1 MALTNHSLTILH
13 GKDALKLVNGLSSN
27 KVDTLKNNEVASTII
42 LNKKAKIIDF
52 IQIFSLN
59 KLVIMIGNMINHQN
73 DDLIFL
79 TSEKN
84 EKLSYGEFKIFN
96 EKISRQLAAT
106 NIINSDR
113 AAIVLPN
120 GPLMASSFLSIS
132 SYMSAAPLN
141 PSYKQEE
148 FEFYLD
154 DLKPKFL
161 LVEPNSKSL
170 AVIAAKN
177 LNIPVF
183 EMKISDNQPLGT
195 FELFDKETNYKNP
208 NDYDEA
214 LVLHTSG
221 TTSRPKIVPLSNLN
235 IFTSAVNISKS
246 LKLTTDDHCLNIMPL
261 FHIHGLIAVLSA
273 SAKVGASVCASNGFN
288 ALKFLDL
295 AETQNITWY
304 SGVPTMH
311 QAILLRAQKNSD
323 KAKKLNLRFIRSSS
337 ASLPPAIFE
346 QLNDIFQTPVIE
358 AYGMT
363 EATHQMASNPLPPAI
378 QKPGLVGMP
387 AGPEIC
393 IMNDK
398 NEKLSQGEIGEICI
412 KGNNVTSGYEN
423 NPEANKQSFVNDWFR
438 TGDEGFFDEDGYL
451 KISGRLKEIINKGG
465 EKISPL
471 EVDNILMD
479 FPPIDQAL
487 CFGYKDKMLGEDIA
501 VAIKLKENK
510 SCTEDDIKS
519 YANEKLAKFKIP
531 KKIFIVEDIPKG
543 ATGKLQ
549 RIGLAKK
556 FGLE

>member
-1 MALTNHSLTILH
+1 MEKTIR
-13 GKDALKLVNGLSSN
+13 
-27 KVDTLKNNEVASTII
+27 
-42 LNKKAKIIDF
+42 
-52 IQIFSLN
+52 
-59 KLVIMIGNMINHQN
+59 NMINQQN
-73 DDLIFL
+73 DNLIFL

-106 NIINSDR
+106 NVINSDR

-141 PSYKQEE
+141 PLYKQEE

-195 FELFDKETNYKNP
+195 FELFDKETDYKNP

-246 LKLTTDDHCLNIMPL
+246 LKLTADDHCLNIMPL

-412 KGNNVTSGYEN
+412 KGDNVTNGYEN

>member
-1 MALTNHSLTILH
+1 MEKTIR
-13 GKDALKLVNGLSSN
+13 
-27 KVDTLKNNEVASTII
+27 
-42 LNKKAKIIDF
+42 
-52 IQIFSLN
+52 
-59 KLVIMIGNMINHQN
+59 NMINQQN

-96 EKISRQLAAT
+96 EKISRQLAAI
-106 NIINSDR
+106 NVINSDR

-183 EMKISDNQPLGT
+183 VMKISDNQPLGT
-195 FELFDKETNYKNP
+195 FELFDKETDYKNP

-246 LKLTTDDHCLNIMPL
+246 LKLTADDHCLNIMPL

-311 QAILLRAQKNSD
+311 QAILLRAQKNLD

-346 QLNDIFQTPVIE
+346 QLNNIFQTPVIE

-412 KGNNVTSGYEN
+412 KGDNVTNGYEN

>member
-1 MALTNHSLTILH
+1 MEKTIR
-13 GKDALKLVNGLSSN
+13 
-27 KVDTLKNNEVASTII
+27 
-42 LNKKAKIIDF
+42 
-52 IQIFSLN
+52 
-59 KLVIMIGNMINHQN
+59 NMINQQN

-106 NIINSDR
+106 DVKNNDR

-183 EMKISDNQPLGT
+183 EMKISVNQPLGT

-246 LKLTTDDHCLNIMPL
+246 LKLTADDHCLNIMPL

-337 ASLPPAIFE
+337 ASLPPAIFK

-363 EATHQMASNPLPPAI
+363 EATHQMTSNPLPPAI

-398 NEKLSQGEIGEICI
+398 NEKLHQGEIGEICI
-412 KGNNVTSGYEN
+412 KGDNVTNGYEN

-519 YANEKLAKFKIP
+519 YAIEKLAKFKIP

>member
-1 MALTNHSLTILH
+1 MEKTIR
-13 GKDALKLVNGLSSN
+13 
-27 KVDTLKNNEVASTII
+27 
-42 LNKKAKIIDF
+42 
-52 IQIFSLN
+52 
-59 KLVIMIGNMINHQN
+59 NMINQQN

-96 EKISRQLAAT
+96 EKISRQLAAI
-106 NIINSDR
+106 NIIKSDR

-141 PSYKQEE
+141 PSYKLEE

-161 LVEPNSKSL
+161 LVEPDSKSL

-183 EMKISDNQPLGT
+183 EMKISNNQPLGT
-195 FELFDKETNYKNP
+195 FELFDKETDYKNP
-208 NDYDEA
+208 KDYDEA

-246 LKLTTDDHCLNIMPL
+246 LKLTDNDHCLNIMPL

-273 SAKVGASVCASNGFN
+273 SAKVGASVCASDGFN

-311 QAILLRAQKNSD
+311 QTILLRAQKNSE

-363 EATHQMASNPLPPAI
+363 EATHQMASNPMPPAI

-412 KGNNVTSGYEN
+412 KGDNVTNGYEN
-423 NPEANKQSFVNDWFR
+423 NPEANKKSFVNNWFR

-479 FPPIDQAL
+479 FPPINQAL

-501 VAIKLKENK
+501 VAIKLTGDK

-531 KKIFIVEDIPKG
+531 KKIFFVEDIPKG

>member
-1 MALTNHSLTILH
+1 MEKTIR
-13 GKDALKLVNGLSSN
+13 
-27 KVDTLKNNEVASTII
+27 
-42 LNKKAKIIDF
+42 
-52 IQIFSLN
+52 
-59 KLVIMIGNMINHQN
+59 NMINQQN

-141 PSYKQEE
+141 PLYKQEE

-183 EMKISDNQPLGT
+183 EMKISVNQPLGT
-195 FELFDKETNYKNP
+195 FKLFDKETNYKNP

-246 LKLTTDDHCLNIMPL
+246 LKLTADDHCLNIMPL

-295 AETQNITWY
+295 AETQNISWY

-337 ASLPPAIFE
+337 ASLPHAIFE

-398 NEKLSQGEIGEICI
+398 NEKLPQGEIGEICI
-412 KGNNVTSGYEN
+412 KGDNVTNGYEN

-438 TGDEGFFDEDGYL
+438 TGDEGFFDEDGHL

>member
-1 MALTNHSLTILH
+1 MEKTIR
-13 GKDALKLVNGLSSN
+13 
-27 KVDTLKNNEVASTII
+27 
-42 LNKKAKIIDF
+42 
-52 IQIFSLN
+52 
-59 KLVIMIGNMINHQN
+59 NMINQQN

-183 EMKISDNQPLGT
+183 EMKISVNQPLGT

-246 LKLTTDDHCLNIMPL
+246 LKLTADDHCLNIMPL

-398 NEKLSQGEIGEICI
+398 NEKLPQGEIGEICI
-412 KGNNVTSGYEN
+412 KGDNVTNGYEN

-531 KKIFIVEDIPKG
+531 KKIFVVEDIPKG

>member
-1 MALTNHSLTILH
+1 MEKTIR
-13 GKDALKLVNGLSSN
+13 
-27 KVDTLKNNEVASTII
+27 
-42 LNKKAKIIDF
+42 
-52 IQIFSLN
+52 
-59 KLVIMIGNMINHQN
+59 NMINQQN
-73 DDLIFL
+73 DNLIFL

-106 NIINSDR
+106 NVKNSDR

-183 EMKISDNQPLGT
+183 EMKISVNQPLGT
-195 FELFDKETNYKNP
+195 FELFDKETDYKKP

-246 LKLTTDDHCLNIMPL
+246 LKLTADDHCLNIMPL

-346 QLNDIFQTPVIE
+346 QLNDIFETPVIE

-398 NEKLSQGEIGEICI
+398 NEKLPIGEIGEICI
-412 KGNNVTSGYEN
+412 KGDNVTNGYEN

-519 YANEKLAKFKIP
+519 YANEKLTKFKIP

>member
-1 MALTNHSLTILH
+1 MEKTIR
-13 GKDALKLVNGLSSN
+13 
-27 KVDTLKNNEVASTII
+27 
-42 LNKKAKIIDF
+42 
-52 IQIFSLN
+52 
-59 KLVIMIGNMINHQN
+59 NMINQQN
-73 DDLIFL
+73 DNLIFL

-246 LKLTTDDHCLNIMPL
+246 LKLTADDHCLNIMPL

-295 AETQNITWY
+295 AETQNISWY

-363 EATHQMASNPLPPAI
+363 EATHQMTSNPLPPAI

-398 NEKLSQGEIGEICI
+398 NKKLPQGEIGEICI
-412 KGNNVTSGYEN
+412 KGDNVTNGYEN

>member
-1 MALTNHSLTILH
+1 MEKTIR
-13 GKDALKLVNGLSSN
+13 
-27 KVDTLKNNEVASTII
+27 
-42 LNKKAKIIDF
+42 
-52 IQIFSLN
+52 
-59 KLVIMIGNMINHQN
+59 NMINQQN

-195 FELFDKETNYKNP
+195 FELFDKETDYKNP

-311 QAILLRAQKNSD
+311 QAILLRAQKNSN

-363 EATHQMASNPLPPAI
+363 EATHQMTSNPLPPAI

-398 NEKLSQGEIGEICI
+398 NEKLPQGEIGEICI
-412 KGNNVTSGYEN
+412 KGDNVTNGYEN

>member
-1 MALTNHSLTILH
+1 MEKTIR
-13 GKDALKLVNGLSSN
+13 
-27 KVDTLKNNEVASTII
+27 
-42 LNKKAKIIDF
+42 
-52 IQIFSLN
+52 
-59 KLVIMIGNMINHQN
+59 NMINQQN
-73 DDLIFL
+73 DNLIFL

-106 NIINSDR
+106 NVKNSDR

-195 FELFDKETNYKNP
+195 FELFDKETDYKNP

-246 LKLTTDDHCLNIMPL
+246 LKLTAADHCLNIMPL

-531 KKIFIVEDIPKG
+531 KKIFVVEDIPKG

>member
-1 MALTNHSLTILH
+1 MEKTIR
-13 GKDALKLVNGLSSN
+13 
-27 KVDTLKNNEVASTII
+27 
-42 LNKKAKIIDF
+42 
-52 IQIFSLN
+52 
-59 KLVIMIGNMINHQN
+59 NMINQQN

-96 EKISRQLAAT
+96 EKISRQLAAK

-141 PSYKQEE
+141 PLYKQEE

-195 FELFDKETNYKNP
+195 FELFDKETDYKNP

-246 LKLTTDDHCLNIMPL
+246 LKLTADDHCLNIMPL

-398 NEKLSQGEIGEICI
+398 NEKLPEGEIGEICI
-412 KGNNVTSGYEN
+412 KGDNVTNGYEN
-423 NPEANKQSFVNDWFR
+423 NPEANKQSFVNNWFR
-438 TGDEGFFDEDGYL
+438 TGDEGFFDADGYL

>member
-1 MALTNHSLTILH
+1 MEKTIR
-13 GKDALKLVNGLSSN
+13 
-27 KVDTLKNNEVASTII
+27 
-42 LNKKAKIIDF
+42 
-52 IQIFSLN
+52 
-59 KLVIMIGNMINHQN
+59 NMINQQN

-183 EMKISDNQPLGT
+183 VMKISDNQPLGT
-195 FELFDKETNYKNP
+195 FELFDKETDYKNP

-246 LKLTTDDHCLNIMPL
+246 LKLTADDHCLNIMPL

-346 QLNDIFQTPVIE
+346 QLNDIFETPVIE

-412 KGNNVTSGYEN
+412 KGDNVTNGYEN

>member
-1 MALTNHSLTILH
+1 MEKTIR
-13 GKDALKLVNGLSSN
+13 
-27 KVDTLKNNEVASTII
+27 
-42 LNKKAKIIDF
+42 
-52 IQIFSLN
+52 
-59 KLVIMIGNMINHQN
+59 NMINQQN

-106 NIINSDR
+106 NVKNSDR

-246 LKLTTDDHCLNIMPL
+246 LKLTADDHCLNIMPL

-273 SAKVGASVCASNGFN
+273 SAKVGASVCTSNGFN

-295 AETQNITWY
+295 AETQNISWY

-363 EATHQMASNPLPPAI
+363 EATHQMTSNPLPPAI

-412 KGNNVTSGYEN
+412 KGDNVTNGYEN

-438 TGDEGFFDEDGYL
+438 TGDEGFFDKDGYL

-479 FPPIDQAL
+479 FLPIDQAL

-510 SCTEDDIKS
+510 SCTENDIKS
-519 YANEKLAKFKIP
+519 YANQKLAKFKIP

>member
-1 MALTNHSLTILH
+1 MEKTIR
-13 GKDALKLVNGLSSN
+13 
-27 KVDTLKNNEVASTII
+27 
-42 LNKKAKIIDF
+42 
-52 IQIFSLN
+52 
-59 KLVIMIGNMINHQN
+59 NMINQQN

-161 LVEPNSKSL
+161 LVGPNSKSL

-183 EMKISDNQPLGT
+183 VMKISDNQPLGT
-195 FELFDKETNYKNP
+195 FELFDKETDYKNP

-246 LKLTTDDHCLNIMPL
+246 LKLTADDHCLNIMPL

-412 KGNNVTSGYEN
+412 KGDNVTNGYEN

>member
-1 MALTNHSLTILH
+1 MEKTIR
-13 GKDALKLVNGLSSN
+13 
-27 KVDTLKNNEVASTII
+27 
-42 LNKKAKIIDF
+42 
-52 IQIFSLN
+52 
-59 KLVIMIGNMINHQN
+59 NMINQQN

-195 FELFDKETNYKNP
+195 FELFDKETDYKNP

-246 LKLTTDDHCLNIMPL
+246 LKLTADDHCLNIMPL

-346 QLNDIFQTPVIE
+346 QLNDTFQTPVIE

-398 NEKLSQGEIGEICI
+398 NEKLLQGEIGEICI
-412 KGNNVTSGYEN
+412 KGDNVTNGYEN

>member
-1 MALTNHSLTILH
+1 MEKTIR
-13 GKDALKLVNGLSSN
+13 
-27 KVDTLKNNEVASTII
+27 
-42 LNKKAKIIDF
+42 
-52 IQIFSLN
+52 
-59 KLVIMIGNMINHQN
+59 NMINQQN

-183 EMKISDNQPLGT
+183 EMKISVNQPLGT

-235 IFTSAVNISKS
+235 IFSSAVNISKS
-246 LKLTTDDHCLNIMPL
+246 LKLTDDDHCLNIMPL

-346 QLNDIFQTPVIE
+346 QLNNIFQTPVIE

-412 KGNNVTSGYEN
+412 KGDNITDGYEN
-423 NPEANKQSFVNDWFR
+423 NPEANKQSFVNNWFR

>member
-1 MALTNHSLTILH
+1 MEKTIR
-13 GKDALKLVNGLSSN
+13 
-27 KVDTLKNNEVASTII
+27 
-42 LNKKAKIIDF
+42 
-52 IQIFSLN
+52 
-59 KLVIMIGNMINHQN
+59 NMINQQN
-73 DDLIFL
+73 DNLIFL

-96 EKISRQLAAT
+96 EKISRQLAAK

-195 FELFDKETNYKNP
+195 FELFDKETDYKNP

-246 LKLTTDDHCLNIMPL
+246 LKLTADDHCLNIMPL

-346 QLNDIFQTPVIE
+346 QLNDIFETPVIE

-398 NEKLSQGEIGEICI
+398 NEKLPEGEVGEICI
-412 KGNNVTSGYEN
+412 KGDNVTNGYEN

-531 KKIFIVEDIPKG
+531 NKIFIVEDIPKG

>member
-1 MALTNHSLTILH
+1 MEKTIR
-13 GKDALKLVNGLSSN
+13 
-27 KVDTLKNNEVASTII
+27 
-42 LNKKAKIIDF
+42 
-52 IQIFSLN
+52 
-59 KLVIMIGNMINHQN
+59 NMINQQN

-195 FELFDKETNYKNP
+195 FELFDKETDYKNP

-246 LKLTTDDHCLNIMPL
+246 LKLTADDHCLNIMPL

-363 EATHQMASNPLPPAI
+363 EATHQMTSNPLPPAI

-398 NEKLSQGEIGEICI
+398 NEKLPQGEIGEICI
-412 KGNNVTSGYEN
+412 KGDNVTNGYEN
-423 NPEANKQSFVNDWFR
+423 NPEANKQSFVNNWFR
-438 TGDEGFFDEDGYL
+438 TGDEGFFDKDGYL

>member
-1 MALTNHSLTILH
+1 MEKTIR
-13 GKDALKLVNGLSSN
+13 
-27 KVDTLKNNEVASTII
+27 
-42 LNKKAKIIDF
+42 
-52 IQIFSLN
+52 
-59 KLVIMIGNMINHQN
+59 NMINQQN
-73 DDLIFL
+73 DNLIFL

-106 NIINSDR
+106 NVKNSDR

-148 FEFYLD
+148 FEFYLE

-195 FELFDKETNYKNP
+195 FELFDKETDYKNP

-246 LKLTTDDHCLNIMPL
+246 LKLTADDHCLNIMPL

-273 SAKVGASVCASNGFN
+273 SAKVGASICASNGFN

-311 QAILLRAQKNSD
+311 QAILLRAQKNSN

-398 NEKLSQGEIGEICI
+398 NEKLLQGEIGEICI
-412 KGNNVTSGYEN
+412 KGDNVTNGYEN
-423 NPEANKQSFVNDWFR
+423 NPEANKQSFINDWFR
-438 TGDEGFFDEDGYL
+438 TGDEGFFDKDGYL

-479 FPPIDQAL
+479 FQPIDQAL

>member
-1 MALTNHSLTILH
+1 MEKTIR
-13 GKDALKLVNGLSSN
+13 
-27 KVDTLKNNEVASTII
+27 
-42 LNKKAKIIDF
+42 
-52 IQIFSLN
+52 
-59 KLVIMIGNMINHQN
+59 NMINQQN

-183 EMKISDNQPLGT
+183 EMKISVNQPLGT

-273 SAKVGASVCASNGFN
+273 SAKVGASICASNGFN
-288 ALKFLDL
+288 ALKFLEL

-337 ASLPPAIFE
+337 ASLPPAIFK

-363 EATHQMASNPLPPAI
+363 EATHQMTSNPLPPAI

-398 NEKLSQGEIGEICI
+398 NEKLPQGEIGEICI
-412 KGNNVTSGYEN
+412 KGDNVTNGYEN

>member
-1 MALTNHSLTILH
+1 MEKTIR
-13 GKDALKLVNGLSSN
+13 
-27 KVDTLKNNEVASTII
+27 
-42 LNKKAKIIDF
+42 
-52 IQIFSLN
+52 
-59 KLVIMIGNMINHQN
+59 NMINQQN

-183 EMKISDNQPLGT
+183 EMKISDNLPLGT
-195 FELFDKETNYKNP
+195 FELFDKETDYKNP

-246 LKLTTDDHCLNIMPL
+246 LKLTADDHCLNIMPL

-346 QLNDIFQTPVIE
+346 QLNNIFQTPVIE

-412 KGNNVTSGYEN
+412 KGDNVTNGYEN

>member
-1 MALTNHSLTILH
+1 MEKTIR
-13 GKDALKLVNGLSSN
+13 
-27 KVDTLKNNEVASTII
+27 
-42 LNKKAKIIDF
+42 
-52 IQIFSLN
+52 
-59 KLVIMIGNMINHQN
+59 NMINQQN

-84 EKLSYGEFKIFN
+84 EKISYGEFKIFN

-106 NIINSDR
+106 NVKNSDR

-195 FELFDKETNYKNP
+195 FELFDKETDYKNP

-246 LKLTTDDHCLNIMPL
+246 LKLTADDHCLNIMPL

-378 QKPGLVGMP
+378 QKPGLVGIP

-393 IMNDK
+393 IMNYK

-412 KGNNVTSGYEN
+412 KGDNVTNGYEN

>member
-1 MALTNHSLTILH
+1 MEKTIR
-13 GKDALKLVNGLSSN
+13 
-27 KVDTLKNNEVASTII
+27 
-42 LNKKAKIIDF
+42 
-52 IQIFSLN
+52 
-59 KLVIMIGNMINHQN
+59 NMINQQN

-106 NIINSDR
+106 NVKNSDR

-195 FELFDKETNYKNP
+195 FELFDKETDYKNP

-246 LKLTTDDHCLNIMPL
+246 LKLTDNDHCLNIMPL

>member
-1 MALTNHSLTILH
+1 MEKTIR
-13 GKDALKLVNGLSSN
+13 
-27 KVDTLKNNEVASTII
+27 
-42 LNKKAKIIDF
+42 
-52 IQIFSLN
+52 
-59 KLVIMIGNMINHQN
+59 NMINQQN

-106 NIINSDR
+106 NVKNSDR

-195 FELFDKETNYKNP
+195 FELFDKETDYKNP

-246 LKLTTDDHCLNIMPL
+246 LKLTADDHCLNIMPL

-412 KGNNVTSGYEN
+412 KGDNVTNGYEN

-479 FPPIDQAL
+479 FLPIDQAL

>member
-1 MALTNHSLTILH
+1 MEKTIR
-13 GKDALKLVNGLSSN
+13 
-27 KVDTLKNNEVASTII
+27 
-42 LNKKAKIIDF
+42 
-52 IQIFSLN
+52 
-59 KLVIMIGNMINHQN
+59 NMINQQN

-106 NIINSDR
+106 NVKNSDR

-183 EMKISDNQPLGT
+183 EMRISDNQPLGT
-195 FELFDKETNYKNP
+195 FELFDKETDFKNP

-246 LKLTTDDHCLNIMPL
+246 LKLTADDHCLNIMPL

-363 EATHQMASNPLPPAI
+363 EATHQMTSNPLPPAI

-412 KGNNVTSGYEN
+412 KGDNVTNGYEN

>member
-1 MALTNHSLTILH
+1 MEKTIR
-13 GKDALKLVNGLSSN
+13 
-27 KVDTLKNNEVASTII
+27 
-42 LNKKAKIIDF
+42 
-52 IQIFSLN
+52 
-59 KLVIMIGNMINHQN
+59 NMINQQN

-106 NIINSDR
+106 NVKNSDR

-195 FELFDKETNYKNP
+195 FELFDKETDYKNP

-246 LKLTTDDHCLNIMPL
+246 LKLTADDHCLNIMPL

-273 SAKVGASVCASNGFN
+273 SAKVGASICASNGFN

-346 QLNDIFQTPVIE
+346 QLNDIFKTPVIE

-412 KGNNVTSGYEN
+412 KGDNVTNGYEN

>member
-1 MALTNHSLTILH
+1 MEKTIR
-13 GKDALKLVNGLSSN
+13 
-27 KVDTLKNNEVASTII
+27 
-42 LNKKAKIIDF
+42 
-52 IQIFSLN
+52 
-59 KLVIMIGNMINHQN
+59 NMINQQN

-195 FELFDKETNYKNP
+195 FELFDKETDYKNP

-246 LKLTTDDHCLNIMPL
+246 LKLTADDHCLNIMPL

-346 QLNDIFQTPVIE
+346 QLNDIFKTPVIE

-398 NEKLSQGEIGEICI
+398 NEKLPQGEIGEICI
-412 KGNNVTSGYEN
+412 KGDNVTNGYEN

>member
-1 MALTNHSLTILH
+1 MEKTIR
-13 GKDALKLVNGLSSN
+13 
-27 KVDTLKNNEVASTII
+27 
-42 LNKKAKIIDF
+42 
-52 IQIFSLN
+52 
-59 KLVIMIGNMINHQN
+59 NMINQQN

-183 EMKISDNQPLGT
+183 EMKISVNQPLGT

-246 LKLTTDDHCLNIMPL
+246 LKLTADDHCLNIMPL

-363 EATHQMASNPLPPAI
+363 EATHQMTSNPLPPAI

-398 NEKLSQGEIGEICI
+398 NEKLPQGEIGEICI
-412 KGNNVTSGYEN
+412 KGDNVTNGYEN

>member
-1 MALTNHSLTILH
+1 MEKTIR
-13 GKDALKLVNGLSSN
+13 
-27 KVDTLKNNEVASTII
+27 
-42 LNKKAKIIDF
+42 
-52 IQIFSLN
+52 
-59 KLVIMIGNMINHQN
+59 NMINQQN
-73 DDLIFL
+73 DNLIFL

-96 EKISRQLAAT
+96 EKISRQLAAK

-195 FELFDKETNYKNP
+195 FELFDKETDYKNP

-246 LKLTTDDHCLNIMPL
+246 LKLTADDHCLNIMPL

-398 NEKLSQGEIGEICI
+398 NEKLPEGEIGEICI
-412 KGNNVTSGYEN
+412 KGDNVTNGYEN

-531 KKIFIVEDIPKG
+531 KKMFIVEDIPKG

>member
-1 MALTNHSLTILH
+1 MEKTIR
-13 GKDALKLVNGLSSN
+13 
-27 KVDTLKNNEVASTII
+27 
-42 LNKKAKIIDF
+42 
-52 IQIFSLN
+52 
-59 KLVIMIGNMINHQN
+59 NMINQQN
-73 DDLIFL
+73 DNLIFL

-246 LKLTTDDHCLNIMPL
+246 LKLTADDHCLNIMPL

-295 AETQNITWY
+295 AETQNISWY

-363 EATHQMASNPLPPAI
+363 EATHQMTSNPLPPAI

-398 NEKLSQGEIGEICI
+398 NEKLAQGEIGEICI
-412 KGNNVTSGYEN
+412 KGDNVTNGYEN

>member
-1 MALTNHSLTILH
+1 MEKTIR
-13 GKDALKLVNGLSSN
+13 
-27 KVDTLKNNEVASTII
+27 
-42 LNKKAKIIDF
+42 
-52 IQIFSLN
+52 
-59 KLVIMIGNMINHQN
+59 NMINQQN

-183 EMKISDNQPLGT
+183 EMKISNNQPLGT
-195 FELFDKETNYKNP
+195 FELFDKETDYKNP

-246 LKLTTDDHCLNIMPL
+246 LKLTADDHCLNIMPL

-412 KGNNVTSGYEN
+412 KGDNVTNGYEN
-423 NPEANKQSFVNDWFR
+423 NPEANKQSFVNNWFR

>member
-1 MALTNHSLTILH
+1 MEKTIR
-13 GKDALKLVNGLSSN
+13 
-27 KVDTLKNNEVASTII
+27 
-42 LNKKAKIIDF
+42 
-52 IQIFSLN
+52 
-59 KLVIMIGNMINHQN
+59 NMINQQN

-195 FELFDKETNYKNP
+195 FELFDQETDYKNP

-246 LKLTTDDHCLNIMPL
+246 LKLTADDHCLNIMPL

-398 NEKLSQGEIGEICI
+398 NEKLPHGEIGEICI
-412 KGNNVTSGYEN
+412 KGDNVTNGYEN
-423 NPEANKQSFVNDWFR
+423 NPEANKQSFVNNWFR

>member
-1 MALTNHSLTILH
+1 MEKTIR
-13 GKDALKLVNGLSSN
+13 
-27 KVDTLKNNEVASTII
+27 
-42 LNKKAKIIDF
+42 
-52 IQIFSLN
+52 
-59 KLVIMIGNMINHQN
+59 NMINQQN

-106 NIINSDR
+106 NVKNSDR

-141 PSYKQEE
+141 PLYKQEE

-195 FELFDKETNYKNP
+195 FELFDKETDYKNP

-273 SAKVGASVCASNGFN
+273 SAKVGASICASNGFN

-412 KGNNVTSGYEN
+412 KGDNVTNGYEN

-479 FPPIDQAL
+479 FLPIDQAL

>member
-1 MALTNHSLTILH
+1 MEKTIR
-13 GKDALKLVNGLSSN
+13 
-27 KVDTLKNNEVASTII
+27 
-42 LNKKAKIIDF
+42 
-52 IQIFSLN
+52 
-59 KLVIMIGNMINHQN
+59 NMINQQN

-106 NIINSDR
+106 NVKNSDR

-183 EMKISDNQPLGT
+183 EMKISVNQALGT

-246 LKLTTDDHCLNIMPL
+246 LKLTADDHCLNIMPL

-412 KGNNVTSGYEN
+412 KGDNVTNGYEN
-423 NPEANKQSFVNDWFR
+423 NPEANKQSFVNNWFR

>member
-1 MALTNHSLTILH
+1 MEKTIR
-13 GKDALKLVNGLSSN
+13 
-27 KVDTLKNNEVASTII
+27 
-42 LNKKAKIIDF
+42 
-52 IQIFSLN
+52 
-59 KLVIMIGNMINHQN
+59 NMINQQN
-73 DDLIFL
+73 DNLIFL

-106 NIINSDR
+106 NVKNSDR

-195 FELFDKETNYKNP
+195 FELFDKETDYKNP

-246 LKLTTDDHCLNIMPL
+246 LKLTADDHCLNIMPL

-273 SAKVGASVCASNGFN
+273 SAKVGASICASNGFN

-346 QLNDIFQTPVIE
+346 QLNDTFQTPVIE

-412 KGNNVTSGYEN
+412 KGDNVTNGYEN